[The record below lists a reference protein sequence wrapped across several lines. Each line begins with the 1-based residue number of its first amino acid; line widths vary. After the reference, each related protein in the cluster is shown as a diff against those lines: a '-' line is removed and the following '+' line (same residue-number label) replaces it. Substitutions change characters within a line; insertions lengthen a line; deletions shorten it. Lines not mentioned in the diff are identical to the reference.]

1 MKQKGRLKRQK
12 PEGDILMNKWKF
24 YNPGGMQDILKG
36 NSFNKRN
43 AEEKLRKLYLNNGF
57 TEIET
62 PLIEFYDVFA
72 ASGSETAMKSPF
84 KMIDEKGR
92 ILTLRPDMT
101 IPAARVA
108 STKLKEE
115 DIPVKFF
122 YSGKCFRA
130 AEYNA
135 GMAREFTQS
144 GVEIIGSNSLFYDG
158 LMIVMAIKAMKTIGL
173 DEFAIELGQVDF
185 FKCLMDLADFGEED
199 SEKIR
204 LLIDSKDFFGV
215 EEMLVGRQINPEVK
229 NLLLNLPTLYGKK
242 DMLIEVKSKTS
253 DKRLLK
259 AIDQLLQLLEILDE
273 FGVSEYISVDLG
285 MVSRLDYY
293 TGIIFRGMTY
303 GMGFP
308 ILGGGRYDTLCEKF
322 GKSMPATGFSLE
334 LDRVLTAIYRNKGEL
349 QNGYSADSI
358 VCFKENLIKDAVMV
372 SGALKQQGLKI
383 ELAPI
388 EKNIQNIRDYALNK
402 GIKGIVVVKENGIVE
417 VENLEEGTTKT
428 TDIGILTGGKS

>member
-1 MKQKGRLKRQK
+1 
-12 PEGDILMNKWKF
+12 MNKWKF

-36 NSFNKRN
+36 NSYNKRE
-43 AEEKLRKLYLNNGF
+43 AEEKLRKLYLKNGF
-57 TEIET
+57 MEIET

-72 ASGSETAMKSPF
+72 ASGSETAMNSPF

-92 ILTLRPDMT
+92 IMTLRPDMT
-101 IPAARVA
+101 IPTARVA

-115 DIPVKFF
+115 DIPAKLF

-130 AEYNA
+130 AENN
-135 GMAREFTQS
+135 GGQAREFTQS
-144 GVEIIGSNSLFYDG
+144 GIEIIGSDSLFYDG
-158 LMIVMAIKAMKTIGL
+158 LMIAMAIEAMKTIGL
-173 DEFAIELGQVDF
+173 DDFAIELGQVDF
-185 FKCLMDLADFGEED
+185 FKGLMDLADLNEED

-204 LLIDSKDFFGV
+204 LLVDSKDFFGV
-215 EEMLVGRQINPEVK
+215 EEMLVRREMNKEVK
-229 NLLLNLPTLYGKK
+229 NLLQNLPALYGKK
-242 DMLIEVKSKTS
+242 EMLLEVEGMTS
-253 DKRLLK
+253 NERLIK
-259 AIDQLLQLLEILDE
+259 AINQLRQLLEILEE

-334 LDRVLTAIYRNKGEL
+334 LDRVLTAMYRNKADN
-349 QNGYSADSI
+349 QNGYAADSM
-358 VCFKENLIKDAVMV
+358 VCFNENAIKEAVMV
-372 SGALKQQGLKI
+372 ADALKMQGLKI

-388 EKNIQNIRDYALNK
+388 ETDTQNMKDYAVNK
-402 GIKGIVVVKENGIVE
+402 GIKGIIIVKENGIIE
-417 VENLEEGTTKT
+417 VVDLEEGTTKT